1 MTSERTCIVTFLEE
15 EWTAHYD
22 YSPGRPAV
30 MYLRNGDPGYPEDP
44 PQLCVNRLKR
54 TDRWRGNLERHADT
68 LTEAELDAIE
78 AQCWDAVEA
87 EEDAYWAQVADQM
100 GRDK

>member
-1 MTSERTCIVTFLEE
+1 MKRNRERTCVVEYDGE

-44 PQLCVNRLKR
+44 PELTVNRLTRGDKVLDFFKL
-54 TDRWRGNLERHADT
+54 TD
-68 LTEAELDAIE
+68 AEYDAIE

-87 EEDAYWAQVADQM
+87 DEDAYWAQVADQM
-100 GRDK
+100 ERDK